1 MSDKIGFL
9 VYLWFI
15 PLLLQLVL
23 PLLMLIVWLFYRL
36 TKFFATR
43 GTTSPAIKTIER
55 RAYPRIAGELLGAVI
70 ADSNGKIVGRV
81 KNISTSG
88 ICVTGFPKNAVKIQ
102 KELTLRTGENNA
114 FQLLIKPR
122 WVQMKRT
129 GKVFGASILNHPVG
143 WPIIARPAG

>member
-15 PLLLQLVL
+15 PLILQLVL
-23 PLLMLIVWLFYRL
+23 PLLMLIVWLFYKLPKSLVARR
-36 TKFFATR
+36 TAT
-43 GTTSPAIKTIER
+43 PAIKTIER
-55 RAYPRIAGELLGAVI
+55 RVYPRIAGELLGAVI

-88 ICVTGFPKNAVKIQ
+88 ICVTDFPKNAVKIQ
-102 KELTLRTGENNA
+102 REITLRTGENNA
-114 FQLLIKPR
+114 FQLLIQPR
-122 WVQMKRT
+122 WVQMKQT